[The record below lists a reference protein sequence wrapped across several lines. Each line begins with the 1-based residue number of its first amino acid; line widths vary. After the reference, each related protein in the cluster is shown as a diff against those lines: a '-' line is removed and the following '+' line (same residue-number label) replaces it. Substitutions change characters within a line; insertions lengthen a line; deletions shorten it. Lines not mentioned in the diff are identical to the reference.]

1 MTEKTIEKTAER
13 SNSSRQRILDAAESL
28 ILQKGYTGTSIE
40 DILQEACITKG
51 GFFYHFNGKTDMAR
65 ALVERYLAED
75 ARMFDAFMDR
85 ADALCEDPL
94 QRLLLFLKLLAEGVG
109 GQTAVHPGCLA
120 GAFIYELSQFD
131 SEMRALL
138 MQGVLHWRAM
148 IVTRLKQIIPL
159 YPPRTEVD
167 VDVLGD
173 MFTSAIEGGI
183 MLARLFDSN
192 QPISQQVLAFRTHI
206 RLLFEPD
213 LRG

>member
-1 MTEKTIEKTAER
+1 MAQGIAE
-13 SNSSRQRILDAAESL
+13 
-28 ILQKGYTGTSIE
+28 G
-40 DILQEACITKG
+40 
-51 GFFYHFNGKTDMAR
+51 
-65 ALVERYLAED
+65 AED
-75 ARMFDAFMDR
+75 DVEHRQICIVVAVLTTTMMLRV
-85 ADALCEDPL
+85 ALRTLYEKAQPMRRTHVGVLEL
-94 QRLLLFLKLLAEGVG
+94 QRLLLFLNLLAEGVG